1 VQNCAPERQGVHHL
15 RKSEAQTTAGVN
27 MARIAGVDL
36 PNEKRLDIALT
47 YLYGVGRSNVVN
59 VLKDAQVDGAR
70 RVKTLTDEEVNKIA
84 KILEK
89 GYTVEGDLRKEV
101 SDNIKRLIEIRS
113 YRGSRHVKKLPAR
126 GQRTRSNARTK
137 RGKRMTI
144 GAMKKDD
151 RIRTETAAPPAG
163 EPAAESKKE

>member
-1 VQNCAPERQGVHHL
+1 
-15 RKSEAQTTAGVN
+15 

-59 VLKDAQVDGAR
+59 VLKDAQMDGAR
-70 RVKTLTDEEVNKIA
+70 RVKSLTDEEVNKIA

-151 RIRTETAAPPAG
+151 RIKTETIAPTAG
-163 EPAAESKKE
+163 GPAAESKKE

>member
-1 VQNCAPERQGVHHL
+1 
-15 RKSEAQTTAGVN
+15 

-36 PNEKRLDIALT
+36 PNDKRLDIALT
-47 YLYGVGRSNVVN
+47 YLYGVGRSNVVH
-59 VLKDAQVDGAR
+59 VLKEAQMDGAR

-89 GYTVEGDLRKEV
+89 GYPVEGNLRKVV

-113 YRGSRHVKKLPAR
+113 YRGSRHVKNLPSR

-137 RGKRMTI
+137 RGKRVTI

-151 RIRTETAAPPAG
+151 RIKTDTAASPTG
-163 EPAAESKKE
+163 GPAAQSAEAKK

>member
-1 VQNCAPERQGVHHL
+1 
-15 RKSEAQTTAGVN
+15 

-47 YLYGVGRSNVVN
+47 YLYGVGRSNVVK
-59 VLKDAQVDGAR
+59 VLEEAQMDGAR

-89 GYTVEGDLRKEV
+89 GYAVEGDLRKQV

-113 YRGSRHVKKLPAR
+113 YRGSRHAKKLPSR

-137 RGKRMTI
+137 RGKRATV

-151 RIRTETAAPPAG
+151 RIKLETPT
-163 EPAAESKKE
+163 AEAKK